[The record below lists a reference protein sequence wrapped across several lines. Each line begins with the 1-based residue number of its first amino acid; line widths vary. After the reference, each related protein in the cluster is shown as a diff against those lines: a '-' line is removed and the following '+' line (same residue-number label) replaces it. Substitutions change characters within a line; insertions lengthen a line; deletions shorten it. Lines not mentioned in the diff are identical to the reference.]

1 MPTPLRRQGII
12 PTDRRHPLD
21 TTGAA
26 LVEEAV
32 VRFSAETPIEEL
44 VAAAPQ
50 SSAILRR
57 FHLVCLQCGE
67 PVWGT
72 LGELAAEKG
81 INDIT
86 PILAALEEAAGK
98 SKGGA

>member
-1 MPTPLRRQGII
+1 M
-12 PTDRRHPLD
+12 
-21 TTGAA
+21 
-26 LVEEAV
+26 
-32 VRFSAETPIEEL
+32 RFSAETPIEEL

-50 SSAILRR
+50 AAAILRG

-86 PILAALEEAAGK
+86 PILDALEEAVDQGQ
-98 SKGGA
+98 GGA